1 MRGDRKLDRFK
12 RGSLGAAWIVG
23 VGSGQQGVGGEMEAK
38 IINRFLNP
46 VPFTTSPPFTGISY
60 TLSHSV
66 LPSSCKVGMFVF
78 TSQMRKLR
86 LRERGV

>member
-12 RGSLGAAWIVG
+12 RGRLGAAWIVG
-23 VGSGQQGVGGEMEAK
+23 AGSGRQGVGGEMEAK

-46 VPFTTSPPFTGISY
+46 VPLTTSLPFTSISH

-66 LPSSCKVGMFVF
+66 LPSSSKVGM
-78 TSQMRKLR
+78 SLLQR
-86 LRERGV
+86 